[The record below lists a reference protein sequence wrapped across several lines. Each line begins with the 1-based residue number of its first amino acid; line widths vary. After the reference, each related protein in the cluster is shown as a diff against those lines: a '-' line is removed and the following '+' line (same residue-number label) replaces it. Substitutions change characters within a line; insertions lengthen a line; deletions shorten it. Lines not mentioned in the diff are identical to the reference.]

1 MPRRDWPKTHT
12 VGVKLVE
19 SDLATLDALV
29 QMCGFEHRSDA
40 VRLSIRLVHQLARVD
55 AIDLEASVF
64 DALNRIRTRTGMSG
78 AAVLAKMLASAPPPT
93 PTGEIALP
101 HDLRN
106 ADDLVSVREAYE
118 RGYLDG
124 STHLPDDE

>member
-29 QMCGFEHRSDA
+29 QITGFANRSDA
-40 VRLSIRLVHQLARVD
+40 VRVAIRIVHQLARVD
-55 AIDLEASVF
+55 AIDLEPGVF
-64 DALNRIRTRTGMSG
+64 DALNRIRTRTGMNG
-78 AAVLAKMLASAPPPT
+78 AAVLAKLLASAPPIT
-93 PTGEIALP
+93 ATGEIALP
-101 HDLRN
+101 DDLRG
-106 ADDLVSVREAYE
+106 ADDVVSIREAYE

-124 STHLPDDE
+124 STHLPDED